1 MTDIV
6 ERLRRAVR
14 DVRLARGQLYRDAAD
29 EIERLRLHAATL
41 DGEAQDMVGEVA
53 RLRGLLREWLELGD
67 PTEALEKRVREALG
81 EHDSQRLPS

>member
-1 MTDIV
+1 
-6 ERLRRAVR
+6 
-14 DVRLARGQLYRDAAD
+14 
-29 EIERLRLHAATL
+29 
-41 DGEAQDMVGEVA
+41 MVGEVA